1 MNCGQGRVKTTN
13 SRTRDL
19 GVSCHFVRRVKQ
31 FASRKRRNKPDQ
43 SGGEFFMSIQH
54 RSAAVVA
61 ASVLALAAVPQATA
75 QQYPTQSITIVVAAA
90 AGGFADGVARVVA
103 ELLGE
108 KLGQKVVVENRGGAG
123 GNLGARGVAQSKPD
137 GHTILV
143 STTSMAINGTLY
155 KNMGYATSDI
165 TPVAIVGSAPEA
177 LVVHP
182 DNPAKTL
189 GDFIKAAKTQPIQYG
204 SAGVGSGSYIA
215 AEYLFKEI
223 AKVQTV
229 HVPYPGGAPAI
240 TALLGNHINAL
251 AATVSP
257 LVPHIN
263 SGKLRALGLAS
274 KSRHPV
280 VPNVPTYAEAGFP
293 DFYAASW
300 VGFFVP
306 SKTDAAVV
314 AKLNATINEII
325 KQPGVQQK
333 LARFALEPM
342 HNNVAQTGAFFKSEV
357 DHWGK
362 MVRTLGLSIN

>member
-1 MNCGQGRVKTTN
+1 
-13 SRTRDL
+13 
-19 GVSCHFVRRVKQ
+19 
-31 FASRKRRNKPDQ
+31 
-43 SGGEFFMSIQH
+43 MSMQY
-54 RSAAVVA
+54 RWAAIA
-61 ASVLALAAVPQATA
+61 AATMLASVPAAA
-75 QQYPTQSITIVVAAA
+75 QQYPTQPITIVVAAA
-90 AGGFADGVARVVA
+90 AGGFADGVARAIA
-103 ELLGE
+103 ELLGD

-155 KNMGYATSDI
+155 KNMGYATADI

-177 LVVHP
+177 IVVHP

-189 GDFIKAAKTQPIQYG
+189 ADFIKAAKTQPVQYG
-204 SAGVGSGSYIA
+204 TAGVGSGSYIA
-215 AEYLFKEI
+215 AEYLFKAI
-223 AKVQTV
+223 AKVQTT
-229 HVPYPGGAPAI
+229 HVPYPGGAPAV
-240 TALLGNHINAL
+240 TALLGNHINAV

-274 KSRHPV
+274 RSRHPV
-280 VPNVPTYAEAGFP
+280 VPNVPTYAESGFP

-306 SKTDAAVV
+306 SKTDSAVIE
-314 AKLNATINEII
+314 KLNATINEIL
-325 KQPGVQQK
+325 KRPAVQQR

-342 HNNVAQTGAFFKSEV
+342 YNNVAQTGAFFKGEV
-357 DHWGK
+357 EHWGK